1 MCGHPLNQM
10 LYRSRIGHVIDLRIA
25 NINHHG
31 RDKCHRVIKDI
42 WVEIVAEEVSV
53 RSHMSFTDQS
63 VHPQG
68 WSTHEL
74 ALFCRAA
81 TLLSSES
88 LCVETDYGLTDE
100 GEPWLVFCDSES
112 GDILGHFARMDDQ
125 YVACVPFR
133 RGALR
138 GWELSGL
145 LSRFLWQRGIA
156 WSTATRP
163 ILRNVDKL
171 AALGFVLQQCA

>member
-1 MCGHPLNQM
+1 
-10 LYRSRIGHVIDLRIA
+10 
-25 NINHHG
+25 
-31 RDKCHRVIKDI
+31 
-42 WVEIVAEEVSV
+42 V
-53 RSHMSFTDQS
+53 RSHTSFTDQG

-100 GEPWLVFCDSES
+100 GEPWLVFCNAES
-112 GDILGHFARMDDQ
+112 GDILGHFARINDE
-125 YVACVPFR
+125 YIACVPFR
-133 RGALR
+133 RCALR

-145 LSRFLWQRGIA
+145 LGRFLRQRGIA
-156 WSTATRP
+156 WSAAARP
-163 ILRNVDKL
+163 IICSVDKL
-171 AALGFVLQQCA
+171 AALGFVVLQCA